1 MTILEW
7 VKDAGLDLFTPKT
20 VRVPGQGGNNMFKK
34 AKIKAKIWALAHM
47 IYLTAYLVH
56 SDPDLK
62 KVLEHSNIAI
72 GKGVLTINETEND
85 TAEEAA
91 KPTRSIFDD
100 LEEE

>member
-56 SDPDLK
+56 NDPDLK

-72 GKGVLTINETEND
+72 GKEVLTINETEND
-85 TAEEAA
+85 AAEEAA
-91 KPTRSIFDD
+91 TPTRSIFDD
-100 LEEE
+100 LED

>member
-1 MTILEW
+1 MTIFELM
-7 VKDAGLDLFTPKT
+7 KDAGLDLFAPKT
-20 VRVPGQGGNNMFKK
+20 VRKGRGGNNMFKK

-85 TAEEAA
+85 AAEEAA

-100 LEEE
+100 LED

>member
-72 GKGVLTINETEND
+72 GKEVLTINETEND
-85 TAEEAA
+85 AAEEAA

-100 LEEE
+100 LED

>member
-47 IYLTAYLVH
+47 IYLIVFLVH
-56 SDPDLK
+56 NDPDLR

-72 GKGVLTINETEND
+72 GKGVLTINETD
-85 TAEEAA
+85 DDAAEEEN
-91 KPTRSIFDD
+91 T
-100 LEEE
+100 